1 MSVYF
6 YFHLGFINFFPHA
19 DAASAVKKKK
29 KNSKKLQKTPKNSK
43 AFSQNSLFYFP
54 TSFTS
59 ISKLHNNIILIVD
72 VPI

>member
-29 KNSKKLQKTPKNSK
+29 KKLQKTSKNSKKLKSI
-43 AFSQNSLFYFP
+43 FSEQFILFSYKFH
-54 TSFTS
+54 
-59 ISKLHNNIILIVD
+59 IY
-72 VPI
+72 